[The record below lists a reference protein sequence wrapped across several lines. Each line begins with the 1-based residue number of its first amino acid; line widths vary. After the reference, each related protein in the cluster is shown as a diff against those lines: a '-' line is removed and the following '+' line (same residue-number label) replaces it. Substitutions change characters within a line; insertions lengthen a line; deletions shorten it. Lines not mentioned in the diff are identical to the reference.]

1 METGFSGS
9 PGSCVFMSPCLRIF
23 LSLHPA
29 SLCPWVS
36 VPLYKIAHII
46 TKLELGG
53 AQQNTLYTLAHL
65 NQTWFQPILITGLEG
80 VLVEDANRLQG
91 VTRYYLPSL
100 IREVNPVQDFKAL
113 LEIRRILIKE
123 KPVIVHTHSSKAGIV
138 GRWAAKLAGVPFII
152 HSIHGFGFHDH
163 QNFLQQK
170 LFIFLERITSRITTR
185 FIAVSRANIEK
196 GVGLNLFHP
205 SQVSLIRSGIEIS
218 SFRDVMLDR
227 PVKLKELGLPP
238 DVPLVGMI
246 ACFKPQ
252 KAPLDFIEMA
262 YLVHQQIPEAHFLM
276 VGDGELRSQIEARI
290 QALHL
295 SRVVHLVGWRRDIP
309 EILHLLNILVLT
321 SLWEGLPRVFPQAMA
336 AGVPIVATC
345 VDGAP
350 EAVREGLNGYL
361 LPPRDI
367 KGLAE
372 KVIYLLRHPDLARK
386 MGQEGT
392 RLVGEFDIDDMVR
405 QQEELYLTLLNPFP

>member
-1 METGFSGS
+1 
-9 PGSCVFMSPCLRIF
+9 LN
-23 LSLHPA
+23 
-29 SLCPWVS
+29 
-36 VPLYKIAHII
+36 YKIAHII

-65 NQTWFQPILITGLEG
+65 NRALFQPILITGREG

-123 KPVIVHTHSSKAGIV
+123 KPILVHTHSSKAGII
-138 GRWAAKLAGVPFII
+138 GRWAAKFAGVPFII

-163 QNFLQQK
+163 QNSLQQK
-170 LFIFLERITSRITTR
+170 LFIFLERITSPITTR

-196 GVGLNLFHP
+196 GIRLNLFHP
-205 SQVSLIRSGIEIS
+205 SQVSLIRSGIEIT
-218 SFRDVMLDR
+218 SFRDIVVDR
-227 PVKLKELGLPP
+227 PAKLKELNLPP

-252 KAPLDFIEMA
+252 KAPLDFIEMVH
-262 YLVHQQIPEAHFLM
+262 LVHKQIPQARFLM
-276 VGDGELRSQIEARI
+276 VGDGELRPQIESRI
-290 QALHL
+290 QELGL
-295 SRVVHLVGWRRDIP
+295 SRVVYLTGWRRDVS

-336 AGVPIVATC
+336 AGIPIVATC

-350 EAVREGLNGYL
+350 EAVRDGLNGYL

-372 KVIYLLRHPDLARK
+372 KVIYLLQHPDLARK

-392 RLVGEFDIDDMVR
+392 RWVEEFDSDKMVR
-405 QQEELYLTLLNPFP
+405 QQEELYLTLLNSFH